1 MNVGLMTC
9 YVNNYG
15 ACLQAYA
22 LQQAIKKDGN
32 ECEIIKY
39 TPYADIADAV
49 NLQHIPEPMMLRIT
63 RMIKHP
69 FQFYLRKLDR
79 KNQAKRDLKFEEFR
93 QERLIFADKLYT
105 SWDELR
111 ETPPP
116 YDSFVCGSDQIWNPV
131 IHHNLNV
138 GPYFLDFVPENK
150 GKIAYAP
157 SIGVQHVPQE
167 CHSDMKRL
175 INRLDAVSVREQRGA
190 ELISEIAGQE
200 APVVLDPTLLFDG
213 EWWSKVVKPVEV
225 KKPYILCYLF
235 NENESTYEFVEKM
248 RKETGYEVVTL
259 PFALKDI
266 YKKNS
271 TKIYDAGP
279 SEFLYLIKN
288 ASLIITDSFHATAF
302 SINFNRNFI
311 CLFRNTDNE
320 KNNMN
325 SRITSILSLAGLEDR
340 LITKPEEVNEPLGDI
355 DYTEVNKRIS
365 ARREKDRAFLWNSIK
380 NGAKND

>member
-22 LQQAIKKDGN
+22 LQQAIKLDNN

-39 TPYADIADAV
+39 TPYADIGKAV
-49 NLQHIPEPMMLRIT
+49 NLQHIPEPFMLRMT
-63 RMIKHP
+63 RALKHP
-69 FQFYLRKLDR
+69 IQFYLRKQDR
-79 KNQAKRDLKFEEFR
+79 KKQANRDAKFEEFR
-93 QERLIFADKLYT
+93 QERLVFANRLYN

-111 ETPPP
+111 KDPPP
-116 YDSFVCGSDQIWNPV
+116 YDSCVCGSDQIWNPV
-131 IHHNLNV
+131 IHHNINV

-157 SIGVQHVPQE
+157 SIGVQYVPEE
-167 CHSDMKRL
+167 CHQEMKRL

-190 ELISEIAGQE
+190 ELIREIASQE

-213 EWWSKVVKPVEV
+213 EWWSKAIKPVNI

-235 NENESTYEFVEKM
+235 NENKSTYDFVEKM
-248 RKETGYEVVTL
+248 RRETGYEVITL
-259 PFALKDI
+259 PFAFRDI
-266 YKKNS
+266 YNKNS

-288 ASLIITDSFHATAF
+288 AALIITDSFHATAF

-311 CLFRNTDNE
+311 CLFRNTDEE

-325 SRITSILSLAGLEDR
+325 SRITSILSIAGLEDR
-340 LITKPEEVNEPLGDI
+340 LITDPENINVLPYDI
-355 DYTEVNKRIS
+355 DYSEVNKRLS
-365 ARREKDRAFLWNSIK
+365 ARREKDRRFLWDSIK
-380 NGAKND
+380 NGAKK